1 MRIQESRPSGQT
13 VAEKPYNPERKIW
26 YRLPAQLPAIS
37 GSRNAV
43 IIGIVNS
50 LRARPGWMRGADVVW
65 KQHAEYVAAAAR
77 LFFAAAAMV
86 AIYIDPTEPSR
97 YAQLA
102 YVLLVGYVV
111 FGAVVLG
118 LVRKR
123 RLAGPKF
130 VFSVVAVDVA
140 WATII
145 SLFTQ
150 GPNSP
155 FFLFFFFVLLSVAYR
170 WGLRQTLVA
179 AISFVG
185 IIVVQA
191 IVLTRGPVALLLR
204 DEWEPNRMIMRAAYI
219 CILAFVMGY
228 LAETERQLRGDLFA
242 ISELLQH
249 VRMGTGFANTLAAI
263 TGELMRWFGAQ
274 GCLLVTDNAARHQAF
289 LWQSRKG
296 DSPRR
301 WTELPRAELASYL
314 LPIDGSGIA
323 VGAVAGKGLAL
334 NADGSA
340 GVAPSLT
347 ASFER
352 FQSRNFVSVGFSLG
366 DDWQA
371 RLFLLEP
378 AAQSG
383 GMRGLHFLLRLS
395 PQLGPAVHNLYLSR
409 AMRAQAGA
417 SERAR
422 IARELHDGVI
432 QELAAISMEVEA
444 ARHHAE
450 APALGGELER
460 IRGLLAE
467 AVAHVRELMQ
477 QFRPVDIA
485 PEQLPDFLA
494 DAVERFQRDT
504 GISASFVSDVLA
516 VPVPRWVCRE
526 LARIVQEGLVNVRRH
541 SGARHVVVA
550 MRVADDQLRIVI
562 DDDGKGFDFRGEL
575 PLSELDARR
584 KGPIVIKERARTIGA
599 DLLVTSEPQHGAR
612 LELRYPLS
620 RKVAASA

>member
-1 MRIQESRPSGQT
+1 MF
-13 VAEKPYNPERKIW
+13 
-26 YRLPAQLPAIS
+26 
-37 GSRNAV
+37 
-43 IIGIVNS
+43 IGIVNS
-50 LRARPGWMRGADVVW
+50 LRARPGWMRGADAVW
-65 KQHAEYVAAAAR
+65 EQHAEYVAAAAR
-77 LFFAAAAMV
+77 LFFAVAALV

-97 YAQLA
+97 YAHLA
-102 YVLLVGYVV
+102 YVLLLSYVA
-111 FGAVVLG
+111 FGAVVLA

-123 RLAGPKF
+123 PVPGRRF

-140 WATII
+140 WATVI

-155 FFLFFFFVLLSVAYR
+155 FFLFFFFVLLSIAYR

-191 IVLTRGPVALLLR
+191 LVLSHGPVALLLR

-249 VRMGTGFANTLAAI
+249 VRMGAGFANTLGAI
-263 TGELMRWFGAQ
+263 SGELMRWFGAQ
-274 GCLLVTDNAARHQAF
+274 GCVLVTDNAARHQAF
-289 LWQSRKG
+289 LWQNRKG

-301 WTELPRAELASYL
+301 WSDLPRADVASYL
-314 LPIDGSGIA
+314 LPIDANGIA
-323 VGAVAGKGLAL
+323 VGAVAGKGLSL

-340 GVAPSLT
+340 GAPPHL
-347 ASFER
+347 AACFARLEC
-352 FQSRNFVSVGFSLG
+352 RNFVSVGFALG

-371 RLFLLEP
+371 RLFLLDP
-378 AAQSG
+378 APQSG
-383 GMRGLHFLLRLS
+383 GMRGLRFLLRLS

-444 ARHHAE
+444 ARHQSQNAVVR
-450 APALGGELER
+450 GELER

-494 DAVERFQRDT
+494 DAIERFQRDT
-504 GISASFVSDVLA
+504 GISASFVSDVLT

-541 SGARHVVVA
+541 SGAQHVVVA

-562 DDDGKGFDFRGEL
+562 DDDGKGFDFSGEL
-575 PLSELDARR
+575 PLAELDARR

-599 DLLVTSEPQHGAR
+599 DMVITSEPQHGAR

-620 RKVAASA
+620 RKVAANV